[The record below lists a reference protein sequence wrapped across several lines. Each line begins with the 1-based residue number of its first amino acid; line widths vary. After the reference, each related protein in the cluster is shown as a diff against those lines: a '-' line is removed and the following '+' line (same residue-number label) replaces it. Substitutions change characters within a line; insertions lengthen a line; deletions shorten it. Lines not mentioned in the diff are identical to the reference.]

1 MRHGTSRIEPTRA
14 TPIQALE
21 PETRTVHAAQQVVL
35 DLFGPPSAREFAV
48 RYWDGTTERPA
59 GHPPFTL
66 DIRGPSSL
74 RHMLLPPTELSI
86 AEAYVLG
93 DVDIVGDME
102 RAANLGD
109 VVAGRIGSIR
119 GALALLRHVLALP
132 AANAGDHTHSETN
145 EHSARWMIRFGREHS
160 AGRDARA
167 VRFHYDVGNEF
178 YALWLDRQMVYSC
191 AYFTRGDETL
201 NDAQTAKLEHVC
213 RKLRLRPGDHL
224 LDIGCGWGALAI
236 HAARRHGARV
246 TGITLSE
253 AQAAFARDRVAGD
266 GLDDRVTIQVRDY
279 RALGDDE
286 QFDKIA
292 SVGMVEHVGHARLPE
307 YFASAFRALVPG
319 GLFLNHGIVD
329 LEESKP
335 HSILD
340 PLWRRLWRRDRFIH
354 RYVFPDG
361 RLVPA
366 ADIVGSAEAQGFEL
380 RDVESLREHYVETLR
395 HWVRRLERRQAE
407 VKAIVGDVTYRVWR
421 LYMAASAHGFR
432 SGRIGIIQSLLAK
445 PDARGSVHLPRTRA
459 DVYAPPAQ

>member
-1 MRHGTSRIEPTRA
+1 MQAIAPDSPTVR
-14 TPIQALE
+14 
-21 PETRTVHAAQQVVL
+21 AAQRVAL

-93 DVDIVGDME
+93 HVDVVGDME
-102 RAANLGD
+102 RATGLGD
-109 VVAGRIGSIR
+109 VVAGRIGSV
-119 GALALLRHVLALP
+119 GAALSLLRHVLALP
-132 AANAGDHTHSETN
+132 SADAGNPTHREPNA
-145 EHSARWMIRFGREHS
+145 HSARWMIRFGREHS

-201 NDAQTAKLEHVC
+201 HDAQTAKLEHVC
-213 RKLRLRPGDHL
+213 RKLRLRPGDRM

-236 HAARRHGARV
+236 HAAQHHGARV

-253 AQAAFARDRVAGD
+253 AQAALARDRVARE

-279 RALGDDE
+279 RSLGDGDR
-286 QFDKIA
+286 FDKVA
-292 SVGMVEHVGHARLPE
+292 SVGMVEHVGHARLGE
-307 YFASAFRALVPG
+307 YFASAFRVLVPG

-329 LEESKP
+329 LEDAKP

-340 PLWRRLWRRDRFIH
+340 PLWRRLWRRDRFIR

-407 VKAIVGDVTYRVWR
+407 VKAMVGDITYRVWR

-459 DVYAPPAQ
+459 DLYAPPAQ